1 MQGCQGSY
9 TCERSFFPSSIGA
22 GEKNY
27 VGEKL
32 LCGRKFSNAGDLTQ
46 LYTVRL

>member
-32 LCGRKFSNAGDLTQ
+32 YAGDLTQ